1 MVVEAMAP
9 NRALIVS
16 AWRGGSGI
24 TSHGNRL
31 VNGSAQCRLQQ
42 SLEATLRREVKSKG
56 AAQAAQ
62 DQKKARE
69 SELKQQL

>member
-16 AWRGGSGI
+16 ACRGGPGI

-31 VNGSAQCRLQQ
+31 ITGSAQCSLQQ
-42 SLEATLRREVKSKG
+42 NLETTLRREVKSKG